1 MGTDIGFNVLQRPI
15 MYGSHHDIELYSQD
29 SLPSHTLTPFTV
41 VGNICESG
49 DILAKDRVLPT
60 PHIGDLIGI
69 MDSGAYGFCMS
80 SSYNQR
86 PRCAEVLIE
95 STGAI
100 RLIRKR
106 ETFEDLIRNMLV

>member
-1 MGTDIGFNVLQRPI
+1 
-15 MYGSHHDIELYSQD
+15 
-29 SLPSHTLTPFTV
+29 
-41 VGNICESG
+41 
-49 DILAKDRVLPT
+49 
-60 PHIGDLIGI
+60 
-69 MDSGAYGFCMS
+69 MDAGAYGFCMS